1 MTKLINEYDRLLD
14 YLQNQTKPVRVS
26 PVKKKEEKVT
36 KKEKVTTSTKMM
48 LEEAKIE
55 DFIDLP
61 SFEIKK
67 DRKGFDIG
75 RFEVLMRSKLIEEY
89 KTRLTYERP
98 YISVTELCTCLR
110 TCYYERKRYQ
120 LDMRKQ
126 YKFSY
131 LYLIQKVS
139 SVLHD
144 IFEEL
149 YDFTEVE
156 KTIVSEKYK
165 VKGRIDALKPNI
177 LFEIKTLDP
186 EKFSNKYI
194 PEHFYQANIYAYI
207 LKTEYDFNIETITII
222 YVLRDLKHIKVF
234 DLKVDDNLARKYLER
249 STILLN
255 AIEQNKVVEPIGA
268 TDETCKYCMYRN
280 YCEKDGFIKI
290 SPPYLKPKNEEKS
303 IIKPKKSETPEAT
316 FLL

>member
-14 YLQNQTKPVRVS
+14 YLQKQNKPVES
-26 PVKKKEEKVT
+26 TKLKKKEVP
-36 KKEKVTTSTKMM
+36 KKEKVTETTKTM
-48 LEEAKIE
+48 LENAKIE
-55 DFIDLP
+55 EFIDLP

-67 DRKGFDIG
+67 DRKGFDIQ
-75 RFEVLMRSKLIEEY
+75 RFEILMRSKLIEEY

-120 LDMRKQ
+120 LDMKKQ

-139 SVLHD
+139 TVIHD

-177 LFEIKTLDP
+177 LFEIKTLDV

-207 LKTEYDFNIETITII
+207 LKTEYDYNIETITII

-234 DLKVDDNLARKYLER
+234 DIKVDAKLAEKYLER
-249 STILLN
+249 STILLS
-255 AIEQNKVVEPIGA
+255 AIEQNKVVDPIGA

-280 YCEKDGFIKI
+280 YCEKDGFVKI
-290 SPPYLKPKNEEKS
+290 SPPYSKPKTEEK
-303 IIKPKKSETPEAT
+303 PKERVEQPAST

>member
-14 YLQNQTKPVRVS
+14 YLEKQIKPVGTS
-26 PVKKKEEKVT
+26 NIKKKEEKSS
-36 KKEKVTTSTKMM
+36 KKEKVIESTKRM

-55 DFIDLP
+55 EFIDLP
-61 SFEIKK
+61 SFEIRK
-67 DRKGFDIG
+67 DKKGFDIQ
-75 RFEVLMRSKLIEEY
+75 RFEILMRSKLIEEY

-120 LDMRKQ
+120 LDMKKQ
-126 YKFSY
+126 YRFSY

-139 SVLHD
+139 TVIHD
-144 IFEEL
+144 IFEDL

-165 VKGRIDALKPNI
+165 VKGRVDALKPNI
-177 LFEIKTLDP
+177 LFEIKTVDA
-186 EKFSNKYI
+186 EKFANKYI
-194 PEHFYQANIYAYI
+194 SEHFYQANIYAYI
-207 LKTEYDFNIETITII
+207 LKTEYDYNIDTITII

-234 DLKVDDNLARKYLER
+234 DLQVDGKLAEKYLER
-249 STILLN
+249 SIILLN
-255 AIEQNKVVEPIGA
+255 TIEQNKVVDPIGA

-280 YCEKDGFIKI
+280 YCEKDGFVKV
-290 SPPYLKPKNEEKS
+290 SPPYLKPKREEV
-303 IIKPKKSETPEAT
+303 KPLEKAEQPAAT

>member
-1 MTKLINEYDRLLD
+1 MTKLTNEYDRLLD
-14 YLQNQTKPVRVS
+14 YLEKQNKPVEIPKV
-26 PVKKKEEKVT
+26 KKEEKT
-36 KKEKVTTSTKMM
+36 KKEKITTSTKMM
-48 LEEAKIE
+48 LENAKIE
-55 DFIDLP
+55 EFIDLP

-67 DRKGFDIG
+67 DRKGFDTQ
-75 RFEVLMRSKLIEEY
+75 RFEILMRSKLIEEY

-120 LDMRKQ
+120 LDMKKQ

-139 SVLHD
+139 TVIHD

-165 VKGRIDALKPNI
+165 VKGRIDALKPNM
-177 LFEIKTLDP
+177 LFEIKTLDV
-186 EKFSNKYI
+186 EKFANKYI

-207 LKTEYDFNIETITII
+207 LKTEYDYNIDTITII

-234 DLKVDDNLARKYLER
+234 DLQVDNKVAENYLER
-249 STILLN
+249 SIILLN
-255 AIEQNKVVEPIGA
+255 AIEQNKVVDPIGA
-268 TDETCKYCMYRN
+268 TMETCKYCMYRN
-280 YCEKDGFIKI
+280 YCEKDSFTKV
-290 SPPYLKPKNEEKS
+290 SPPYLKEKSEEK
-303 IIKPKKSETPEAT
+303 PKEKIEQPAST

>member
-1 MTKLINEYDRLLD
+1 MTKLTNEYDRLLD
-14 YLQNQTKPVRVS
+14 YLQKQNKPVES
-26 PVKKKEEKVT
+26 SKVKKKEVT
-36 KKEKVTTSTKMM
+36 KKENITTSTKTM
-48 LEEAKIE
+48 LENAKIE
-55 DFIDLP
+55 EFIDLP

-67 DRKGFDIG
+67 DRKGFDIQ
-75 RFEVLMRSKLIEEY
+75 RFEILMRSKLIEEY

-120 LDMRKQ
+120 LDMKKQ

-139 SVLHD
+139 TVIHD

-177 LFEIKTLDP
+177 LFEIKTLDA
-186 EKFSNKYI
+186 EKFANKYI

-207 LKTEYDFNIETITII
+207 LKSEYDFNINTITII

-234 DLKVDDNLARKYLER
+234 DLQVDTKLAEKYLER

-255 AIEQNKVVEPIGA
+255 AIEQNKVVDPIGA

-290 SPPYLKPKNEEKS
+290 SPPYLKPKIEEKQKERVEQPAS
-303 IIKPKKSETPEAT
+303 T